1 MSKTHR
7 KLTCKVGK
15 YKDTV
20 IRTVWCWHKD
30 RNTVQWNKIER
41 PEINPCIYRHL
52 IFDKGGKNIQ
62 RRKDKLFNKWCWE
75 NWSTTMKLELAPL
88 FRTLA
93 RKIPW
98 VEEPGKLQSMGSL
111 RVGHD

>member
-41 PEINPCIYRHL
+41 PEIIHARIDTLSLAEEAKVYNGKKTISLTTGAGNTGQPCV
-52 IFDKGGKNIQ
+52 K
-62 RRKDKLFNKWCWE
+62 E
-75 NWSTTMKLELAPL
+75 
-88 FRTLA
+88 
-93 RKIPW
+93 
-98 VEEPGKLQSMGSL
+98 
-111 RVGHD
+111 

>member
-30 RNTVQWNKIER
+30 RNQVQWNKIER
-41 PEINPCIYRHL
+41 PEIIHAPIDTLSLAEEAKVYNGKKTISLTTGAGNTGQPCV
-52 IFDKGGKNIQ
+52 K
-62 RRKDKLFNKWCWE
+62 E
-75 NWSTTMKLELAPL
+75 
-88 FRTLA
+88 
-93 RKIPW
+93 
-98 VEEPGKLQSMGSL
+98 
-111 RVGHD
+111 